1 MIIDANKK
9 LQAEIRRLE
18 NLYFVSV
25 SLYAG
30 EANARYRQTASVS
43 GQPIVLKHGSWERE
57 VAHNVGH
64 FRQLVTKQLP
74 RILRETVF
82 VRLLS
87 AFEVFI
93 TDLVREIYLS
103 RPDLLRRK
111 EHIEISYSYIVS
123 LRSISELI
131 SRLVN
136 RDCRALTSGGFRE
149 YEKYFQSKFQIRFSE
164 LPGYTQLQEINDRR
178 HLLVHR
184 LGLTD
189 EQYRHAY
196 NYNKKKAPIDES
208 YLTAAF
214 GTVRQFSDGLSEI
227 ATLIAA
233 HVMSATSPSDGR
245 IVTLAL
251 QLQNLSTNATLR
263 TSPDFR
269 FLYNEKFYILSD
281 FIVSHAIQDGQVDL
295 VLKGPV
301 DVLRVYARKVNA
313 LARKNELT
321 IASLE
326 REEVVS
332 ISQELLEQVRAK
344 LGQYPLSLDIHKNI
358 AKELGIKE
366 RLAYLAIGQITK
378 SGERPSSTVEDSPLV
393 QKVPDEP

>member
-1 MIIDANKK
+1 MIIEANKK
-9 LQAEIRRLE
+9 LQAEIQRLE
-18 NLYFVSV
+18 TLYFVSV

-30 EANARYRQTASVS
+30 EANSRYRRSDSSS

-64 FRQLVTKQLP
+64 YRQLVTKQLP

-93 TDLVREIYLS
+93 TDLVRAIYLA
-103 RPDLLRRK
+103 RPDLLQRK

-149 YEKYFQSKFQIRFSE
+149 YEKYFQSKVQIRFPE
-164 LPGYTQLQEINDRR
+164 LPGYIQLQEINNRR

-196 NYNKKKAPIDES
+196 NYDKKKAPIDES

-214 GTVRQFSDGLSEI
+214 HTVRQFSDGLTEM
-227 ATLIAA
+227 ATF
-233 HVMSATSPSDGR
+233 VCSAS
-245 IVTLAL
+245 
-251 QLQNLSTNATLR
+251 NAC
-263 TSPDFR
+263 
-269 FLYNEKFYILSD
+269 
-281 FIVSHAIQDGQVDL
+281 
-295 VLKGPV
+295 
-301 DVLRVYARKVNA
+301 
-313 LARKNELT
+313 
-321 IASLE
+321 
-326 REEVVS
+326 
-332 ISQELLEQVRAK
+332 
-344 LGQYPLSLDIHKNI
+344 
-358 AKELGIKE
+358 
-366 RLAYLAIGQITK
+366 
-378 SGERPSSTVEDSPLV
+378 
-393 QKVPDEP
+393 DEPVR